1 MDISSAFILAYPKG
15 VGPIRVLQGVAA
27 GLVGRESAI
36 TGGLATAGLGL
47 AIHFF
52 IAFVVATVFY
62 MASRKFAFLTRH
74 AVISGLVYGVV
85 VYGFMY
91 WIVMPLAYPV
101 VHPSVSRD
109 VTAVC
114 VHMLLIGLPICSHRA
129 PIFQPPRFVRL
140 TMNDPL
146 DFTGKVVLV
155 TGSSRGLGAEM
166 IKAFGKRGAKCVVN
180 YVADP
185 AGQNKSDA
193 DSGGSRS

>member
-1 MDISSAFILAYPKG
+1 MGKSRAFAAIASAGLIAGILDISSAFILSYPKG

-27 GLVGRESAI
+27 GLVGREPAI
-36 TGGLATAGLGL
+36 GGGLATAGLGL

-62 MASRKFAFLTRH
+62 VASRNVVFLTRH
-74 AVISGLVYGVV
+74 PVISGLLYGVV

-114 VHMLLIGLPICSHRA
+114 VHMFLIGLPIALIVRRYSR
-129 PIFQPPRFVRL
+129 PQLSTLNPQPP
-140 TMNDPL
+140 
-146 DFTGKVVLV
+146 
-155 TGSSRGLGAEM
+155 
-166 IKAFGKRGAKCVVN
+166 
-180 YVADP
+180 
-185 AGQNKSDA
+185 Q
-193 DSGGSRS
+193 

>member
-1 MDISSAFILAYPKG
+1 MGASASPPTTQRSQAFPAIAWAGSVAGVLDISSAFVLSYPKG

-36 TGGLATAGLGL
+36 KGGLTTAGLGL

-62 MASRKFAFLTRH
+62 LTSCKLPFLTRH
-74 AVISGLVYGVV
+74 PVISGLLYGAV

-114 VHMLLIGLPICSHRA
+114 VHMLLIGLPIALIVRRYSRA
-129 PIFQPPRFVRL
+129 QLSI
-140 TMNDPL
+140 
-146 DFTGKVVLV
+146 
-155 TGSSRGLGAEM
+155 S
-166 IKAFGKRGAKCVVN
+166 
-180 YVADP
+180 
-185 AGQNKSDA
+185 
-193 DSGGSRS
+193 